1 MKMIERHLIILI
13 IFCYS
18 VYGDF
23 NVTKLVDQPMIST
36 ITGNIG
42 GKYKIV
48 RNLLYINFTVT
59 REY

>member
-18 VYGDF
+18 VYDDF

-36 ITGNIG
+36 ITGTIV
-42 GKYKIV
+42 GK
-48 RNLLYINFTVT
+48 
-59 REY
+59 